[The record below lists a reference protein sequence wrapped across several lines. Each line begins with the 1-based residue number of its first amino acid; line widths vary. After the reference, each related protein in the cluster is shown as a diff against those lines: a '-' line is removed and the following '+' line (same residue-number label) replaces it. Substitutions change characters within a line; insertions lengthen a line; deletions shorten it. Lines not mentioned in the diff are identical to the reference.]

1 MKKELMIAASLV
13 LTHSYAR
20 RAEALCESDIG
31 LSEDS
36 KKFIRQEVEQ
46 HCNFIMELAAKK
58 TIKTVARAQVRRPIR
73 REIQI

>member
-13 LTHSYAR
+13 LTHTYAR

-46 HCNFIMELAAKK
+46 HCNFIMELAAKR
-58 TIKTVARAQVRRPIR
+58 TARNGKKNQNTRSMR
-73 REIQI
+73 REIQA

>member
-13 LTHSYAR
+13 LTHTYAR
-20 RAEALCESDIG
+20 RAEALCESDLG

-58 TIKTVARAQVRRPIR
+58 TLRATGKTQVRPTFR
-73 REIQI
+73 REIQL

>member
-13 LTHSYAR
+13 LTHTYAR
-20 RAEALCESDIG
+20 RAEALCDSDIG

-58 TIKTVARAQVRRPIR
+58 TIKTAGKTQIKTSAR